1 MFKKN
6 HPNYFYT
13 SDGIRIFHN
22 TNFAKENLDPTR
34 PVLVLIYGL
43 LCSNNHFKFQIPFFE
58 EQGYQILI
66 HDYRFH
72 YSSSQEGDVETCNFP
87 NITKDLHELLA
98 DLNIKKSI
106 FVGHSMGVNICLE
119 HSRRYP
125 EDMLGQVLI
134 SGTVVPP
141 QDIMFDSNM
150 VDILAPHLKTFTEKN
165 PVLFKNF
172 WKNSYKN
179 PIAQY
184 IIFDGGFNKKQ
195 VEMEF
200 IQLYMKKISELPEI
214 LFFHLLKIMHD
225 HDVINH
231 LESIQVP
238 TLVIGGDKDKIIPNY
253 LQRILTTH
261 LPVSELYIVKDGS
274 HVPQADFPELINQR
288 LLRFVSKVEN
298 RNNNDIAA
306 TKE

>member
-13 SDGIRIFHN
+13 SDGIRIFYN
-22 TNFAKENLDPTR
+22 TNFSKEELDPTR
-34 PVLVLIYGL
+34 PVMVLIYGL
-43 LCSNNHFKFQIPFFE
+43 LCSNNHFKYQIPFLE
-58 EQGYQILI
+58 EKGYQILI

-72 YSSSQEGDVETCNFP
+72 YASSQEGDIETCNFP

-98 DLNIKKSI
+98 DLDIKKSV

-119 HSRRYP
+119 HARRYP
-125 EDMLGQVLI
+125 EDMIGQILI

-141 QDIMFDSNM
+141 QDVMFDSNM
-150 VDILAPHLKTFTEKN
+150 VDIVEPHLKSFTEKY
-165 PVLFKNF
+165 PTLFKAF
-172 WKNSYKN
+172 WKHSYKN

-184 IIFDGGFNKKQ
+184 VIFDGGFNKKQ

-200 IQLYMKKISELPEI
+200 IQLYMKKISELPEA
-214 LFFHLLKIMHD
+214 LFFHLLKLMHD

-231 LESIQVP
+231 LESIEAP

-253 LQRILTTH
+253 LQRILTDH
-261 LPVSELYIVKDGS
+261 MPKSELYIVKDGS
-274 HVPQADFPELINQR
+274 HVPQADFPDLINDR
-288 LLRFVSKVEN
+288 LLRFVEK
-298 RNNNDIAA
+298 
-306 TKE
+306 TQQKLLKE

>member
-13 SDGIRIFHN
+13 SDGVRIFHN
-22 TNFAKENLDPTR
+22 TNFAIDKIDR
-34 PVLVLIYGL
+34 AKPVLVLIYGL

-58 EQGYQILI
+58 EYGYQILI

-72 YSSSQEGDVETCNFP
+72 YSSSQEGDIETCNFP

-98 DLNIKKSI
+98 ELNIKNSI
-106 FVGHSMGVNICLE
+106 FIGHSMGVNICLE
-119 HSRRYP
+119 HARRYP
-125 EDMLGQVLI
+125 EDMLGQILI

-150 VDILAPHLKTFTEKN
+150 VDLLAPHLQVFTEKY
-165 PVLFKNF
+165 PALFKNF
-172 WKNSYKN
+172 WRHSFKN

-184 IIFDGGFNKKQ
+184 MIFDGGFNKKQ

-200 IQLYMKKISELPEI
+200 IQLYMKKISELPET

-231 LESIQVP
+231 LESINTP

-261 LPVSELYIVKDGS
+261 LPKSELYIVKDGS
-274 HVPQADFPELINQR
+274 HVPQADFPDLINQR
-288 LLRFVSKVEN
+288 LLRFVSKIEG
-298 RNNNDIAA
+298 
-306 TKE
+306 TLFKE

>member
-1 MFKKN
+1 MFKNN

-13 SDGIRIFHN
+13 SDGIRIFYN
-22 TNFAKENLDPTR
+22 TNFHHDKIDNNR

-43 LCSNNHFKFQIPFFE
+43 LCNNNHYKFQIPFFE
-58 EQGYQILI
+58 KNNFQILI

-72 YSSSQEGDVETCNFP
+72 YASSQEGDIETCNFS
-87 NITKDLHELLA
+87 NITKDLHELLLK
-98 DLNIKKSI
+98 LNIKNSI
-106 FVGHSMGVNICLE
+106 FIGHSMGVNICLE

-125 EDMLGQVLI
+125 EDIKGQILI
-134 SGTVVPP
+134 SGTVIPP
-141 QDIMFDSNM
+141 QDVMFDSNM
-150 VDILAPHLKTFTEKN
+150 VDILSPYLKSFTVKYPE
-165 PVLFKNF
+165 LFKSF
-172 WKNSYKN
+172 WKNSFKN

-195 VEMEF
+195 VEIEF

-214 LFFHLLKIMHD
+214 LFFHLLKLMHD

-231 LESIQVP
+231 LETIRTP
-238 TLVIGGDKDKIIPNY
+238 TLVVGGDKDKIIPNY

-274 HVPQADFPELINQR
+274 HVPQADFPDLVNLRIFRFIRKLSGING
-288 LLRFVSKVEN
+288 
-298 RNNNDIAA
+298 
-306 TKE
+306 

>member
-1 MFKKN
+1 MFKNN

-13 SDGIRIFHN
+13 SDGIRIFYN
-22 TNFAKENLDPTR
+22 TNFRPNEIDHSR

-43 LCSNNHFKFQIPFFE
+43 LCSNNHYKYQIPYFE

-72 YSSSQEGDVETCNFP
+72 YASSQDGDIETCNFP
-87 NITKDLHELLA
+87 NITKDLHELVA
-98 DLNIKKSI
+98 ALNIKKSI

-119 HSRRYP
+119 HARRYP
-125 EDMLGQVLI
+125 EDMIGQILI

-150 VDILAPHLKTFTEKN
+150 VDIVSPHLKAFTEKY
-165 PVLFKNF
+165 PDLFKSF
-172 WKNSYKN
+172 WRHSYKN

-184 IIFDGGFNKKQ
+184 MIFDGGFNKKQ

-200 IQLYMKKISELPEI
+200 IQLYMKKISELPEQ
-214 LFFHLLKIMHD
+214 LFFHLLKLMHD

-231 LESIQVP
+231 LESITTP
-238 TLVIGGDKDKIIPNY
+238 TLVVGGDKDKIIPNY
-253 LQRILTTH
+253 LQRILTTN
-261 LPVSELYIVKDGS
+261 LPNSELYIVKDGS
-274 HVPQADFPELINQR
+274 HVPQADFPDMINQR
-288 LLRFVSKVEN
+288 LHRFVNKVERKTN
-298 RNNNDIAA
+298 LF
-306 TKE
+306 TQV

>member
-13 SDGIRIFHN
+13 SDGIRIFYN
-22 TNFAKENLDPTR
+22 TNFHHEEIDLDK

-43 LCSNNHFKFQIPFFE
+43 LCNNNHYKFQIPYFE
-58 EQGYQILI
+58 EKGFQILI

-72 YSSSQEGDVETCNFP
+72 YASSQDGDIETCNFP
-87 NITKDLHELLA
+87 NITKDLHELLTQ
-98 DLNIKKSI
+98 LKIKNSI

-125 EDMLGQVLI
+125 EDMMGQILI
-134 SGTVVPP
+134 SGTVIPP
-141 QDIMFDSNM
+141 QDIMFDSNV
-150 VDILAPHLKTFTEKN
+150 VDIVSPYLKKFTDKY
-165 PVLFKNF
+165 PALFKSF
-172 WKNSYKN
+172 WKNSFKN

-195 VEMEF
+195 VEIEF
-200 IQLYMKKISELPEI
+200 VQLYMKKISELPEI
-214 LFFHLLKIMHD
+214 LFFHLLKLMHD

-231 LESIQVP
+231 LESIKTP

-253 LQRILTTH
+253 MQRILTTH
-261 LPVSELYIVKDGS
+261 LPTSELYIVKDGS
-274 HVPQADFPELINQR
+274 HVPQADFPDLINHR
-288 LLRFVSKVEN
+288 LSRFISKL
-298 RNNNDIAA
+298 IP
-306 TKE
+306 KEK

>member
-22 TNFAKENLDPTR
+22 TNFPREGLDPTR

-43 LCSNNHFKFQIPFFE
+43 LCSNNHFKYQIPFFE
-58 EQGYQILI
+58 EKGYQILI

-72 YSSSQEGDVETCNFP
+72 YASSQEGDIETCNFA

-98 DLNIKKSI
+98 DLNIKNSI
-106 FVGHSMGVNICLE
+106 FVGHSMGVNISLE
-119 HSRRYP
+119 HARRYP
-125 EDMLGQVLI
+125 EDMQGQVLI

-150 VDILAPHLKTFTEKN
+150 VDILTPHLKSFTEKH
-165 PVLFKNF
+165 PILFKNF
-172 WKNSYKN
+172 WKNSFKN

-184 IIFDGGFNKKQ
+184 MIFDGGFNKKQ

-225 HDVINH
+225 HDVINY
-231 LESIQVP
+231 LESITTP

-274 HVPQADFPELINQR
+274 HVPQADFPELINLR
-288 LLRFVSKVEN
+288 LLRFVTKVEGKQ
-298 RNNNDIAA
+298 A
-306 TKE
+306 KG

>member
-13 SDGIRIFHN
+13 SDGIRIFYN
-22 TNFAKENLDPTR
+22 TNFHHNEIDSNR
-34 PVLVLIYGL
+34 PVLILIYGL
-43 LCSNNHFKFQIPFFE
+43 LCNNNHYKFQIPYFE
-58 EQGYQILI
+58 KHGFQILI

-72 YSSSQEGDVETCNFP
+72 YASSQEGDIETCNFP

-98 DLNIKKSI
+98 QLNIKKSI

-125 EDMLGQVLI
+125 EDMSGQVLI

-141 QDIMFDSNM
+141 QDVMFDSNM
-150 VDILAPHLKTFTEKN
+150 VDIISPYLKNFTDKY
-165 PVLFKNF
+165 PALFKSF
-172 WKNSYKN
+172 WRNSFKN
-179 PIAQY
+179 PIIQY

-195 VEMEF
+195 VEIEF

-225 HDVINH
+225 HDIINH
-231 LESIQVP
+231 LETIRIP

-274 HVPQADFPELINQR
+274 HVPQADFPDLINQR
-288 LLRFVSKVEN
+288 IFRFTKKLT
-298 RNNNDIAA
+298 RINN
-306 TKE
+306 

>member
-1 MFKKN
+1 MFKN
-6 HPNYFYT
+6 NNPNYFYT
-13 SDGIRIFHN
+13 SDGIRIFYN
-22 TNFAKENLDPTR
+22 TNFEANKIDSKK

-43 LCSNNHFKFQIPFFE
+43 LCSNSHFKFQIPYFE

-72 YSSSQEGDVETCNFP
+72 YASSQDGDIETCSFQ

-98 DLNIKKSI
+98 ALEIKKSI
-106 FVGHSMGVNICLE
+106 FIGHSMGVNICLE
-119 HSRRYP
+119 HARRYP
-125 EDMLGQVLI
+125 EDMIGQVLI

-141 QDIMFDSNM
+141 QDIMFDSNI
-150 VDILAPHLKTFTEKN
+150 VDLVAPHLQNFTDKY
-165 PVLFKNF
+165 PILFKSF

-184 IIFDGGFNKKQ
+184 VIFDGGFNKKQ
-195 VEMEF
+195 VEMDF
-200 IQLYMKKISELPEI
+200 IQLYMKKISELSEK

-225 HDVINH
+225 HDVINE
-231 LESIQVP
+231 LEFIKTP

-253 LQRILTTH
+253 LQRILTNH
-261 LPVSELYIVKDGS
+261 LPASELYIVKDGS

-288 LLRFVSKVEN
+288 ILRFISKTCKKN
-298 RNNNDIAA
+298 TGPLLA
-306 TKE
+306 KS